1 MLPFYKV
8 CEWLPFTRAA
18 ALRLGLVTLDQ
29 MILALVEAVESP
41 VQGTRIVAVP
51 EIRSAGL
58 SLSPGSNSPE
68 PPEIACPAP
77 AFDPKVTS
85 ITEAH
90 AHGEPF
96 TVRAARCD
104 LSSGAHKRAHGRNG
118 KDFMDRENRESM
130 DDIHL
135 RILRVT
141 EDLRVIQR
149 ELNCAAM
156 QAPTDPELMEALA
169 DPPEMESIQVLKSA
183 LDQMRHFLWFYMQVV
198 TSDSEM
204 GEKFRQ
210 TLRQEVPV
218 RTPEMEQQFQSAT
231 DAIMLRYLADS
242 KFRKPN

>member
-1 MLPFYKV
+1 
-8 CEWLPFTRAA
+8 
-18 ALRLGLVTLDQ
+18 
-29 MILALVEAVESP
+29 
-41 VQGTRIVAVP
+41 
-51 EIRSAGL
+51 
-58 SLSPGSNSPE
+58 
-68 PPEIACPAP
+68 
-77 AFDPKVTS
+77 
-85 ITEAH
+85 
-90 AHGEPF
+90 
-96 TVRAARCD
+96 
-104 LSSGAHKRAHGRNG
+104 
-118 KDFMDRENRESM
+118 MDRENRESM
-130 DDIHL
+130 EEIHL

-169 DPPEMESIQVLKSA
+169 NPPEVETIQVLKSA

-210 TLRQEVPV
+210 TLRQDAVAARPPEV
-218 RTPEMEQQFQSAT
+218 EQQFQSAT

>member
-1 MLPFYKV
+1 
-8 CEWLPFTRAA
+8 
-18 ALRLGLVTLDQ
+18 
-29 MILALVEAVESP
+29 
-41 VQGTRIVAVP
+41 
-51 EIRSAGL
+51 
-58 SLSPGSNSPE
+58 
-68 PPEIACPAP
+68 
-77 AFDPKVTS
+77 
-85 ITEAH
+85 
-90 AHGEPF
+90 
-96 TVRAARCD
+96 
-104 LSSGAHKRAHGRNG
+104 
-118 KDFMDRENRESM
+118 MDRENRESM

-210 TLRQEVPV
+210 TLRQDVPT
-218 RTPEMEQQFQSAT
+218 RASEREQQFQSAT
-231 DAIMLRYLADS
+231 DSIMLRYLADS

>member
-1 MLPFYKV
+1 
-8 CEWLPFTRAA
+8 
-18 ALRLGLVTLDQ
+18 
-29 MILALVEAVESP
+29 
-41 VQGTRIVAVP
+41 
-51 EIRSAGL
+51 
-58 SLSPGSNSPE
+58 
-68 PPEIACPAP
+68 
-77 AFDPKVTS
+77 
-85 ITEAH
+85 
-90 AHGEPF
+90 
-96 TVRAARCD
+96 
-104 LSSGAHKRAHGRNG
+104 
-118 KDFMDRENRESM
+118 MDRENRESM

-169 DPPEMESIQVLKSA
+169 DPPEMETIQVLKSA

-210 TLRQEVPV
+210 TLRQDVPAQAAE
-218 RTPEMEQQFQSAT
+218 REQQFQSAT
-231 DAIMLRYLADS
+231 DSIMLRYLADS